1 MTAPSSQFVPL
12 SPSTRQWPMK
22 KNPLRKLRL
31 MVKKPS
37 TQEVKKHSMTP
48 PRSRPLLAIAS
59 TPPDMDLIY
68 VDTES
73 TASSDSDIVWAVSP
87 SSDEDGWE
95 NWADFLPNQTAE
107 AEETTLVESPRLK
120 EEKNQL
126 DDLIRQEPC
135 LSMSLPQAG
144 LGEMEEQQNAPA
156 RKPFFRSPRSK
167 VEFSPPSRTTLQLC
181 DHSSS
186 SNSSDHQED
195 LWSDF
200 AARVKD
206 EDISSLRAENQI
218 LRHQL
223 DLWIAMGPVRAENE
237 DRGPSC
243 YESVYPLVER
253 LQDQVNALNM
263 ELEETKQNLET
274 IKAAHDQK
282 QHEVEVLKEEKKY
295 SQHHFGVV
303 QNAYGFTKDAWKWG
317 KNVPVL
323 SDVLGLTEGVTERL
337 LDMIVHMDLTAIDQ
351 DIFSPN
357 MKRLDD
363 DVITPALRSI
373 CEVTLAAQNEE
384 RKQLEENM
392 RQLFSE
398 NLELKSSN
406 KDLAV
411 KLNGLAA
418 VARLRIMQQKLEAQT
433 PAGKGG
439 EESI

>member
-1 MTAPSSQFVPL
+1 MNTSSQFVPL
-12 SPSTRQWPMK
+12 SPSTRKWAVK
-22 KNPLRKLRL
+22 NNPLRKLRL
-31 MVKKPS
+31 MKKPS
-37 TQEVKKHSMTP
+37 TQRQVQVKKPSMTP

-73 TASSDSDIVWAVSP
+73 TASSDSDIVWAVS
-87 SSDEDGWE
+87 SSSSEDGWK
-95 NWADFLPNQTAE
+95 NWADFIPHQTAE
-107 AEETTLVESPRLK
+107 AEETTLVESPRLR

-135 LSMSLPQAG
+135 LSMDLHQAG
-144 LGEMEEQQNAPA
+144 FGEMEEQQNVPA

-167 VEFSPPSRTTLQLC
+167 VEFSPPSRTTLQLY
-181 DHSSS
+181 DHNN

-223 DLWIAMGPVRAENE
+223 DLWIAMGHPVREDE

-263 ELEETKQNLET
+263 ELQETTQNLES
-274 IKAAHDQK
+274 IKAAYDQM
-282 QHEVEVLKEEKKY
+282 QHELEVLKEEKKY

-323 SDVLGLTEGVTERL
+323 SNFLGVTEGVAEGL
-337 LDMIVHMDLTAIDQ
+337 LEMIVHMDLTAIDQ
-351 DIFSPN
+351 DIFFPN
-357 MKRLDD
+357 MKKLDD
-363 DVITPALRSI
+363 DVITPILRSI

-398 NLELKSSN
+398 NQELKSSN

-418 VARLRIMQQKLEAQT
+418 VARLRIMQQKVEAQK

-439 EESI
+439 ESI